1 MPISGAG
8 FVRLYIRTIRGYMLI
23 EQLISPIVPT
33 LILTDTGNKAL
44 SLMDEN
50 NLEQLPLIA
59 EDKYIALVR
68 ENDLMDWDKQESA
81 LQGADFLSYRPAV
94 LGTGHPYEAIRLAH
108 QHNLSIV
115 PVIDTENTYIGAVT
129 RSDLLRYITEKS
141 GLDNPGG
148 IIVLEVEPRNYSLYD
163 IARICESEE
172 VLLISTQIFSNKI
185 TGKLEVTLKTNRTSL
200 SAVVSA
206 LERRNYKVLEVFGDN
221 TDNASM
227 TDRYNLL
234 MNYINM

>member
-1 MPISGAG
+1 
-8 FVRLYIRTIRGYMLI
+8 MLI
-23 EQLISPIVPT
+23 EQLISPIIPT
-33 LILTDTGNKAL
+33 LILTDTGDKAL

-50 NLEQLPLIA
+50 NLEQLPLLA
-59 EDKYIALVR
+59 DDKYVALVR

-81 LQGADFLSYRPAV
+81 LHGADFLSYRPAV
-94 LGTGHPYEAIRLAH
+94 LATGHPYEAIRLAH
-108 QHNLSIV
+108 QQNLSIV

-148 IIVLEVEPRNYSLYD
+148 IIVLEIEPRNYSLYD
-163 IARICESEE
+163 IARVCESEE

-200 SAVVSA
+200 SAIVSA

>member
-1 MPISGAG
+1 M
-8 FVRLYIRTIRGYMLI
+8 VI
-23 EQLISPIVPT
+23 EQLISPVVPT
-33 LILTDTGNKAL
+33 LIPSDTGDKAL
-44 SLMDEN
+44 LLMDEN
-50 NLEQLPLIA
+50 NLEQLPLVV
-59 EDKYIALVR
+59 EDKYMALVQ
-68 ENDLMDWDKQESA
+68 EDDLLDWDKHESA

-94 LGTGHPYEAIRLAH
+94 LASGHPYEAIRLAH
-108 QHNLSIV
+108 QQNLSIV
-115 PVIDTENTYIGAVT
+115 PVVDTENTYLGAIT
-129 RSDLLRYITEKS
+129 RNDLLRYITEKT

-148 IIVLEVEPRNYSLYD
+148 IIVLEIDPRNYSLYE

-206 LERRNYKVLEVFGDN
+206 LERHNYKVIEVFGDN
-221 TDNASM
+221 SDNEGL
-227 TDRYNLL
+227 TDRFNLL

>member
-1 MPISGAG
+1 LPISGAG